1 MKTIIKSCFFAMYID
16 IILKRYIISTANI
29 FSESS
34 KARKGWGFM
43 VELKNIPRDEKV
55 YGTVIEVMDNSFVM
69 NRYGENNYGR
79 YEKLET
85 VEKLSDEEAVDVL
98 AQKTVEARKRRLHNY
113 FRSAKYI
120 SEEVIDMLKRAD
132 NI

>member
-1 MKTIIKSCFFAMYID
+1 
-16 IILKRYIISTANI
+16 
-29 FSESS
+29 
-34 KARKGWGFM
+34 M